1 MVASTECTKINDK
14 SQESSTQKKIK
25 KDYLYILVSEN
36 TEYCTLH
43 KGIFRLD
50 VIFYDSMFICTMEFW
65 FLVVRAVGSEEVEQ
79 VGQQQGGA
87 GEVGGAYHHQLP
99 APKATIPGQSDT
111 TNHMYMRTIKHGA
124 LQAS

>member
-50 VIFYDSMFICTMEFW
+50 VIFYDSTFICTMEFW
-65 FLVVRAVGSEEVEQ
+65 FLVVRAVGPEEVEQ

-111 TNHMYMRTIKHGA
+111 TNHMYMRRRE
-124 LQAS
+124 

>member
-50 VIFYDSMFICTMEFW
+50 VIFYDSMFICTMEF
-65 FLVVRAVGSEEVEQ
+65 
-79 VGQQQGGA
+79 
-87 GEVGGAYHHQLP
+87 
-99 APKATIPGQSDT
+99 
-111 TNHMYMRTIKHGA
+111 
-124 LQAS
+124 